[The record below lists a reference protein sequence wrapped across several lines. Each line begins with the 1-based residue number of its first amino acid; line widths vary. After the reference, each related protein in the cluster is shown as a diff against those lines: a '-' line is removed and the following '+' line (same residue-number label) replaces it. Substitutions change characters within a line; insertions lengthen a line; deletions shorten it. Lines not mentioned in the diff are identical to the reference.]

1 VGLASGEWLKQLID
15 PPVEQNL
22 QHPPGGRGRATAL
35 SGCQSS
41 QMAGANAEPALT
53 KLMRDP
59 LKFLRD
65 LFVGPV
71 LVPELC
77 LEYGPRRTGTP
88 TCHRNL
94 P

>member
-1 VGLASGEWLKQLID
+1 
-15 PPVEQNL
+15 
-22 QHPPGGRGRATAL
+22 
-35 SGCQSS
+35 
-41 QMAGANAEPALT
+41 MAGANAQPALT

-59 LKFLRD
+59 LKLLRD

-71 LVPELC
+71 LVAEQFLQ
-77 LEYGPRRTGTP
+77 YGPRRTGTP